1 VYPGI
6 EPTAHEPRR
15 KFDGSEQGAMTMAR
29 FALSPAEG
37 RFFGLDALEWSVTL
51 IGSALLGLAAWL
63 V

>member
-1 VYPGI
+1 M
-6 EPTAHEPRR
+6 
-15 KFDGSEQGAMTMAR
+15 SR

-51 IGSALLGLAAWL
+51 VGSAFVGLAVWL